1 MLFEGGALVPADV
14 FLDAFSAPK
23 AVLKSLSLQEL
34 VERRVALA
42 IKAHRFR
49 SLHTSDTKD
58 GVVHCEPNKQLV
70 YDKRLFDLDA
80 AIAECR
86 REQMLPNQ
94 R

>member
-1 MLFEGGALVPADV
+1 MLFQGGVLMPADV
-14 FLDAFSAPK
+14 FLDTFSAPK

-34 VERRVALA
+34 VERRVDLA

-58 GVVHCEPNKQLV
+58 GVSHCEPNKQLA
-70 YDKRLFDLDA
+70 YDTRLFDLDA
-80 AIAECR
+80 AIEER
-86 REQMLPNQ
+86 GRKQIFPGK

>member
-1 MLFEGGALVPADV
+1 MLFEGGAVVPADV

-23 AVLKSLSLQEL
+23 AVLASLSLTEL

-58 GVVHCEPNKQLV
+58 RVVHCEPGKQRA
-70 YDKRLFDLDA
+70 YGKRLTDLDT
-80 AIAECR
+80 AIAECTS
-86 REQMLPNQ
+86 QHHCQ

>member
-1 MLFEGGALVPADV
+1 MLFEGGAVVPSDV

-23 AVLKSLSLQEL
+23 AVLTSLSLKEL

-58 GVVHCEPNKQLV
+58 GVVHCEPGKQRA
-70 YDKRLFDLDA
+70 YDKRLSDLDS
-80 AIAECR
+80 AIAECGR
-86 REQMLPNQ
+86 RSLHRFQ